1 MALLAVTHSQWLHS
15 NSILHAW
22 EADGLQTQDVRALQ
36 EAIDQQFQT
45 GLEGLYPQDYHLIEC
60 GWEMVQR
67 MLGSGCQAWLESIHM
82 AQANHMEQEALDM
95 TGMRAIMSQFL
106 NQH

>member
-1 MALLAVTHSQWLHS
+1 MHSQWLHH
-15 NSILHAW
+15 NSILHTQ
-22 EADGLQTQDVRALQ
+22 EADGLWTRDAQKLQ

-45 GLEGLYPQDYHLIEC
+45 GLEGLHLWDYHLIEC
-60 GWEMVQR
+60 GQETVQR
-67 MLGSGCQAWLESIHM
+67 MLGSGCQAWLESICV

-95 TGMRAIMSQFL
+95 TGMQAIMSQFL